1 MKIDMY
7 DEIPTTFGKFGPDH
21 ITGAIPMH
29 CMVSND
35 LLIKELVNNLKTLM
49 FYVVYANNFKLLK
62 IVTILL

>member
-29 CMVSND
+29 CTVSID
-35 LLIKELVNNLKTLM
+35 LLIKELVNDLK
-49 FYVVYANNFKLLK
+49 NNELFRYGAKYSH
-62 IVTILL
+62 